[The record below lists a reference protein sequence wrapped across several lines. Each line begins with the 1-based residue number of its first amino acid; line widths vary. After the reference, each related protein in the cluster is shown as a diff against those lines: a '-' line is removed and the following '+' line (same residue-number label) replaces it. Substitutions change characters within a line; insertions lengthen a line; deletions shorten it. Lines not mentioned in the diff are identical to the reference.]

1 MPNYRINEDGSKT
14 ILSRYAFKDVRTLA
28 SIFPMTQETSK
39 KYLKRKKGYEKFA
52 LQKKYRFHDS
62 SELVRAIFT
71 TFLLKVLARVADG
84 DLFIMPGSTRANIA
98 LKQIPDK
105 EVRKLRQMGRF
116 ADYDIVKAG
125 FKIPRFALDFG
136 PNCRRKDL
144 GIYVPPTLM
153 QRALRNAEN
162 RQIPW
167 IYLPK
172 TYNKDV

>member
-14 ILSRYAFKDVRTLA
+14 ILSRYTNKDVRTLTA
-28 SIFPMTQETSK
+28 IFPMSVETSK
-39 KYLKRKKGYEKFA
+39 KYLKRKKGFERFS
-52 LQKKYRFHDS
+52 LQKKYKFHDS

-71 TFLLKVLARVADG
+71 TFLLKVLARVAEG
-84 DLFIMPGSTRANIA
+84 DLFIMPGTTSASIA

-105 EVRKLRQMGRF
+105 EVKKLRQMGKF

-136 PNCRRKDL
+136 PNCRRRDF

-172 TYNKDV
+172 KYDRDV